1 MVGSW
6 SKCGPGS
13 LSPSTARHHLVAL
26 PSPAASACLEL
37 TSLLQAG
44 AELKHPRLQAQA
56 VQGVSMPSWE
66 GQGGRE
72 MARLPWDPSPAASCA
87 WAKFPAVALALTASE
102 LTCPIRRPGRIH
114 LWLWGVGSC
123 WVSTWQR
130 LCQRPL
136 GPQHQQLEEG
146 GLPQPRVGVGRLDL
160 TQLCSL
166 ICSVPA
172 ATRERV
178 GGKWMGQRRAGEL
191 G

>member
-1 MVGSW
+1 MRARQPVTVY
-6 SKCGPGS
+6 S
-13 LSPSTARHHLVAL
+13 LPPREDLVAL
-26 PSPAASACLEL
+26 PSPAALACLGL

-44 AELKHPRLQAQA
+44 AELKHPRLPAQA

-72 MARLPWDPSPAASCA
+72 MAGLPWDPSPAASCA

-102 LTCPIRRPGRIH
+102 LTCPTRQPGWIH
-114 LWLWGVGSC
+114 SWLWGVGSC

-130 LCQRPL
+130 LHQRPL
-136 GPQHQQLEEG
+136 GPQHQKLEEG
-146 GLPQPRVGVGRLDL
+146 GLRQPWVGCGRLDL
-160 TQLCSL
+160 TQLSSL

-178 GGKWMGQRRAGEL
+178 GEEMDGPKEGRRA
-191 G
+191 